1 MAGIA
6 CGFTHTGRR
15 KSRDSYDRDIV
26 CQTSVKLFDYIDT
39 DQNGRIKSQVFIAH
53 LSNVDIQ
60 LSQADRKAL
69 KEFSDEEGMITKTAL
84 QHFVVNSSVYKI
96 LDDAKFYKLSAEIDR
111 KKAAFH
117 AMDTNRDGLISKGEF
132 GKVMKSLSRKQ
143 VDKVYDKYD
152 KDNDQKLSEGE
163 FGNMMNLDMVKKH
176 REKTNPKIIIS

>member
-69 KEFSDEEGMITKTAL
+69 KEFSDDEGMITKTAL
-84 QHFVVNSSVYKI
+84 QHFVVTSS
-96 LDDAKFYKLSAEIDR
+96 FYKTMIAKSYLITADINK

-117 AMDTNRDGLISKGEF
+117 AIDTNKDGQLSKGEF
-132 GKVMKSLSRKQ
+132 GKTMKSLSRKQ
-143 VDKVYDKYD
+143 VDQVYDKFD
-152 KDNDQKLSEGE
+152 KDRDQKLSEGE
-163 FGNMMNLDMVKKH
+163 FGNMINLDVIKKH
-176 REKTNPKIIIS
+176 QEKTNPKIVIS

>member
-6 CGFTHTGRR
+6 CGFTHSGRR
-15 KSRDSYDRDIV
+15 RSRDFYL
-26 CQTSVKLFDYIDT
+26 CHTLVKMFEYIDT
-39 DQNGRIKSQVFIAH
+39 DNDGRIKGDVFVAH
-53 LSNVDIQ
+53 LSCCDIQ
-60 LSQADRKAL
+60 LSPEDVLDL
-69 KEFSDEEGMITKTAL
+69 KQSSDSDGMITKTAL

-96 LDDAKFYKLSAEIDR
+96 LDDAKSYKLSAEIDR